1 MSGKTTFIKHLI
13 GQEFPGANIGP
24 EPTTDRFTIL
34 QHGDREQLMHG
45 HAFLR
50 EKNQAQFSGA
60 KKLGNDFVNA
70 LQGAW
75 SPSKYLLNYSI
86 VDTPGCLALGG
97 DSRRS
102 YSMQDAILYF
112 AEEAAIII
120 FMFDVNKVEINQETI
135 NTFIALSPYY
145 DKIRF
150 VLNKAHNVRMR
161 DLLRIQGSLL
171 WRIGEVNRK
180 TETPRIY
187 ITSYPDT
194 EAHKEAI
201 KKLSD
206 TDSQLDELLKSE
218 VNWSISKFIKLH
230 HTILMES
237 SDEIAGRRHW
247 APAFSG
253 ETCLAVRS

>member
-1 MSGKTTFIKHLI
+1 MTIRLCDIIVGKTTFIKHLI
-13 GQEFPGANIGP
+13 GREFPGANIGP

-34 QHGDREQLMHG
+34 QHGDSDQLMHG

-50 EKNQAQFSGA
+50 EKNQGRFSGA
-60 KKLGNDFVNA
+60 KKLGNDFVNV

-75 SPSKYLLNYSI
+75 SKSEFLRNYSI
-86 VDTPGCLALGG
+86 VDTPGCVARGG
-97 DSRRS
+97 DNRRS

-135 NTFIALSPYY
+135 DTFVELSPYY

-150 VLNKAHNVRMR
+150 VLNKAHSARMR

-171 WRIGEVNRK
+171 WRIGEVNHR

-187 ITSYPDT
+187 ITSFPDT
-194 EAHKEAI
+194 KAHIEEI
-201 KKLSD
+201 KKINK
-206 TDSQLDELLKSE
+206 TDSQLYELLGSE
-218 VNWSISKFIKLH
+218 VSWRISTLMKLH
-230 HTILMES
+230 HTMS
-237 SDEIAGRRHW
+237 M
-247 APAFSG
+247 
-253 ETCLAVRS
+253 